1 LTNSKITVS
10 YYYANQNE
18 REYIYMIGNKKFTTT
33 NTTAIA
39 IIITIAIG
47 MTVIV
52 TTLIIPASTTV
63 RAQQGNLTEQQQ
75 QSVEFRIQNTSMSI
89 PAPTAKLNNQSL
101 PHQIVVALPLRQ
113 DGKIWTG
120 TATFTA
126 SKPIEIE
133 VLHRYNPAV
142 LPDAKH
148 GEPYHAKWIDGT
160 TPIALSTMTMFTNT
174 PVSVTNSPISTGS
187 FVFTGSVL
195 LFHKTDG
202 QPFTVTY
209 TVDATAKSLSK

>member
-1 LTNSKITVS
+1 
-10 YYYANQNE
+10 
-18 REYIYMIGNKKFTTT
+18 MIRDKKLTTT

-39 IIITIAIG
+39 IIIITIAIG
-47 MTVIV
+47 MIVIV

-63 RAQQGNLTEQQQ
+63 RAQQGNLTKQQ

>member
-1 LTNSKITVS
+1 MQIRT
-10 YYYANQNE
+10 
-18 REYIYMIGNKKFTTT
+18 RENIYIYIIGDKKFTTT

-209 TVDATAKSLSK
+209 TVDAAAKSLSQ

>member
-1 LTNSKITVS
+1 MIWNRGSKRPIAAT
-10 YYYANQNE
+10 
-18 REYIYMIGNKKFTTT
+18 
-33 NTTAIA
+33 IA
-39 IIITIAIG
+39 IIAIG
-47 MTVIV
+47 IITTIMMMTIPSFTTVI
-52 TTLIIPASTTV
+52 
-63 RAQQGNLTEQQQ
+63 AQQGNSIEQQQ
-75 QSVEFRIQNTSMSI
+75 QDTELRIQNTTMSM
-89 PAPTAKLNNQSL
+89 PAPNANLNNQSM
-101 PHQIVVALPLRQ
+101 PHQIVIALPLRQ

-133 VLHRYNPAV
+133 VLHRYNPKI

-160 TPIALSTMTMFTNT
+160 TPIALSTMTMFSNT

-209 TVDATAKSLSK
+209 TIDATAKSLTR